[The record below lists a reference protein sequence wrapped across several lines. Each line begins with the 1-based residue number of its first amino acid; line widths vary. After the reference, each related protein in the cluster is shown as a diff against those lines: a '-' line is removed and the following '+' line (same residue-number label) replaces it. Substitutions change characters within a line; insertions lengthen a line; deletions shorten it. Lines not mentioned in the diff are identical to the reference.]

1 MKKDYKLR
9 DNNEEYLAVVKKWY
23 QSIYNEVKGLF
34 YKDGGNII
42 AVQIE
47 NEFVDN
53 AEHLAKLKEIAV
65 ECGFIAPIYTVTG
78 WNSAS
83 GAKIPLMRLCLYS
96 AVIVRHRGKII

>member
-9 DNNEEYLAVVKKWY
+9 DNNEEYLAIVKKWY

-53 AEHLAKLKEIAV
+53 AEHLAKL
-65 ECGFIAPIYTVTG
+65 
-78 WNSAS
+78 
-83 GAKIPLMRLCLYS
+83 
-96 AVIVRHRGKII
+96 